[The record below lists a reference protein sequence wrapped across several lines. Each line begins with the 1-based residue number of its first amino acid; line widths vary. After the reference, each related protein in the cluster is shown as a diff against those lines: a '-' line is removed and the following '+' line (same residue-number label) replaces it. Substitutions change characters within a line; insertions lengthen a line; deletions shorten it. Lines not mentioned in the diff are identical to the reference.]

1 MFRRENMKV
10 IIISDLEGISCVD
23 DIDMIFVDEEYQK
36 ARKLLM
42 EDVNAT
48 ISGAFEGGASE
59 VYVLDGHGGGNN
71 FIPEL
76 LDKRAKQIKFAD
88 FNCFECDEYDAAIT
102 MGCHAMA
109 GTTEAFLDHTQS
121 SSTWFDYKVNG
132 KSYGEIGQQAIT
144 FGAHSVPLVMVSGDL
159 AACNEAKSLIPNIA
173 TAIVK
178 SAKIRNKAECLPL
191 EEALKKISDAAADG
205 VRRYKEIKPYK
216 IETPADISLT
226 LYRNDY
232 CDDIVKNNANLQ
244 RNGRTVS
251 KTVDTIKCHK
261 DILF

>member
-1 MFRRENMKV
+1 MKV
-10 IIISDLEGISCVD
+10 IIITDLEGISLVD
-23 DIDMIFVDEEYQK
+23 NIDMIFVDEEYQK

-42 EDVNAT
+42 ADVNAT
-48 ISGAFEGGASE
+48 ISGAFAGGADE
-59 VYVLDGHGGGNN
+59 VYVIDGHGGGNN
-71 FIPEL
+71 FIHEL
-76 LDKRAKQIKFAD
+76 LDKRAVEIKGAD
-88 FNCFECDEYDAAIT
+88 FMCSEPDGYDAVISI
-102 MGCHAMA
+102 GCHAMA

-121 SSTWFDYKVNG
+121 SASWFDYKING
-132 KSYGEIGQQAIT
+132 KSYGEIGQQAII
-144 FGAHSVPLVMVSGDL
+144 FGAYSIPLVMVSGDL